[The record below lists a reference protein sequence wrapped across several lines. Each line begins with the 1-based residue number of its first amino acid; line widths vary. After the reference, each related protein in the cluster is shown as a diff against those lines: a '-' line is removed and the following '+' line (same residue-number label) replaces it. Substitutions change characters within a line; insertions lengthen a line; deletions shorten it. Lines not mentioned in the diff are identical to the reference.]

1 MSSKAGLLDLGPPAS
16 AGPVHCTLHCH
27 PPLPSPAPSRLQH
40 QAFVSLVSHAP
51 DLPDGPLPAAPPG
64 RPGLRAGPR
73 VQPEPCVRDSPGA
86 TQATRSGEHPGVGG
100 GGVGRSAA
108 SGTGRRRSEVGRN
121 PSAPEPS
128 PSQLSPV
135 APFHLRT
142 GPGTAAHVLLSESPL
157 PVCLLSDLFPAA
169 SHTVTRCPAPCWASD
184 KPPDL
189 GQGPQVVTSGRF
201 FPGAWRVSYSCGT
214 GQKAVVSVPQAA
226 PPPALRSHRPAQGRE
241 GRGAHT
247 LRHKWPQ
254 GHQGSGQP

>member
-1 MSSKAGLLDLGPPAS
+1 M
-16 AGPVHCTLHCH
+16 
-27 PPLPSPAPSRLQH
+27 
-40 QAFVSLVSHAP
+40 
-51 DLPDGPLPAAPPG
+51 
-64 RPGLRAGPR
+64 
-73 VQPEPCVRDSPGA
+73 
-86 TQATRSGEHPGVGG
+86 
-100 GGVGRSAA
+100 GRSAA

-189 GQGPQVVTSGRF
+189 GQGPLVIISGRF

-214 GQKAVVSVPQAA
+214 GQKHGAESCRFSPAGSPAPRPAFTPPSTGKGRERSPHTQTQVAA
-226 PPPALRSHRPAQGRE
+226 RASGLRPALN
-241 GRGAHT
+241 
-247 LRHKWPQ
+247 
-254 GHQGSGQP
+254 GSPRCAFCPNWASNFSSPKESG